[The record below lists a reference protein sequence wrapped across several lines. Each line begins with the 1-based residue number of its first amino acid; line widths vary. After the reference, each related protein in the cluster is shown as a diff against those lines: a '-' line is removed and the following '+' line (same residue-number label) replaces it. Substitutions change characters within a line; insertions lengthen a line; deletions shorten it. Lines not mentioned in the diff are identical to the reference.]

1 MTRCIQLVSVVISGA
16 PEEGAMANVFI
27 TGCSSGFG
35 LLTALRF
42 ARAGDRV
49 VATMRTPARAPA
61 ELTEPIAKEKLPITL
76 GRLDVCDA
84 VSVEAAVLDA
94 GPIDVL
100 VNNAG
105 IELRSSIEDATDA
118 DVQKQFDTNVFG
130 TLRMMRAVL
139 PQMRARRRGTIVNLS
154 SIAGIVA
161 RPFGGLYSATKHALE
176 AITEALHFEAAPLG
190 IRVVLI
196 EPGAYDT
203 RLLDNAF
210 NGEGF
215 GPASPYWPIHERFEE
230 ALGRLRDGTGGM
242 QDPQEVADLIFTAVN
257 DPQPRLRHLAGRDAT
272 MIATAY
278 KAMDFEQYEQAM
290 RQSMSWKD

>member
-1 MTRCIQLVSVVISGA
+1 
-16 PEEGAMANVFI
+16 MANVFI

-42 ARAGDRV
+42 ARAGDHV
-49 VATMRTPARAPA
+49 VATMRTPTNAPA
-61 ELTEPIAKEKLPITL
+61 ALTEPIANEKLPITL
-76 GRLDVCDA
+76 GRLDVCDPASIAEA
-84 VSVEAAVLDA
+84 VRAA

-105 IELRSSIEDATDA
+105 IELRSSIEDASDA
-118 DVQKQFDTNVFG
+118 DVEKQFDTNVFG
-130 TLRMMRAVL
+130 TLRVLRAVL
-139 PQMRARRRGTIVNLS
+139 PQMRARKRGIVVNLS

-176 AITEALHFEAAPLG
+176 AITESLHFEAGPLG

-210 NGEGF
+210 PGEGF
-215 GPASPYWPIHERFEE
+215 GPSSPYWPIHERFEE
-230 ALGRLRDGTGGM
+230 ALATLRSATGGM
-242 QDPQEVADLIFTAVN
+242 QDAQEVADAVYAAVN
-257 DPQPRLRHLAGRDAT
+257 DPAPKLRYLVGRDAQ
-272 MIATAY
+272 MIAAAY
-278 KAMDFEQYEQAM
+278 KQLDFEQYEQAM
-290 RQSMSWKD
+290 RQSMHWRD

>member
-1 MTRCIQLVSVVISGA
+1 
-16 PEEGAMANVFI
+16 MANVLI

-49 VATMRTPARAPA
+49 VATMRNPGKAPA
-61 ELTEPIAKEKLPITL
+61 ELTGPIASEKLPITL
-76 GRLDVCDA
+76 GRLDVCDPASVTTA
-84 VSVEAAVLDA
+84 VREA
-94 GPIDVL
+94 GQIDVL

-105 IELRSSIEDATDA
+105 VELRSSVEDASDA

-130 TLRMMRAVL
+130 TLRVMRAVL

-161 RPFGGLYSATKHALE
+161 RPFGGLYSATKHAIE
-176 AITEALHFEAAPLG
+176 AITEALHFEATPLG

-196 EPGAYDT
+196 EPGSYGT

-210 NGEGF
+210 DGEGF
-215 GPASPYWPIHERFEE
+215 GPTSPYWPVHERFEE
-230 ALGRLRDGTGGM
+230 ALARLRAGTGGM
-242 QDPQEVADLIFTAVN
+242 QDAQEVADLVYSGVN
-257 DPQPRLRHLAGRDAT
+257 DPTPRLRYLAGRDAT

-290 RQSMSWKD
+290 RQSMQWTD

>member
-1 MTRCIQLVSVVISGA
+1 
-16 PEEGAMANVFI
+16 MANVFI

-49 VATMRTPARAPA
+49 VATMRTPAKAPP
-61 ELTEPIAKEKLPITL
+61 ELTGPIAAEKLPITL
-76 GRLDVCDA
+76 ARLDVCDPA
-84 VSVEAAVLDA
+84 SVAAAVREA
-94 GPIDVL
+94 GQIDVL

-105 IELRSSIEDATDA
+105 IELRSSIEDASDA

-130 TLRMMRAVL
+130 TLRVMRAVL

-176 AITEALHFEAAPLG
+176 AITESLHFEAAPLG

-196 EPGAYDT
+196 EPGAYGT

-210 NGEGF
+210 NGKGF
-215 GPASPYWPIHERFEE
+215 GPTSSYWPIHERFEE
-230 ALGRLRDGTGGM
+230 ALARLRDGTGGM
-242 QDPQEVADLIFTAVN
+242 QDPQEVADLVYTAVN
-257 DPQPRLRHLAGRDAT
+257 DPRPRLRYLAGRDAT

-290 RQSMSWKD
+290 RQSMNWKD

>member
-1 MTRCIQLVSVVISGA
+1 
-16 PEEGAMANVFI
+16 MANVFI

-49 VATMRTPARAPA
+49 VATMRTPAKAPP
-61 ELTEPIAKEKLPITL
+61 ELTEPIAAEKLPITL
-76 GRLDVCDA
+76 GRLDVCDPA
-84 VSVEAAVLDA
+84 SVDAAVREA
-94 GPIDVL
+94 GQIDVL

-105 IELRSSIEDATDA
+105 IELRSSIEDASDA

-130 TLRMMRAVL
+130 TLRVMRAVL
-139 PQMRARRRGTIVNLS
+139 PQMRERRRGTIVNLS

-176 AITEALHFEAAPLG
+176 AITESLHFEAAPLG

-196 EPGAYDT
+196 EPGAYGT
-203 RLLDNAF
+203 RLLENAF
-210 NGEGF
+210 DGQGF
-215 GPASPYWPIHERFEE
+215 GPTSPYWPIHERFEE
-230 ALGRLRDGTGGM
+230 ALARLRAATGGM
-242 QDPQEVADLIFTAVN
+242 QDPQEVADLVYTAVK
-257 DPQPRLRHLAGRDAT
+257 DPQPRLRYLAGRDAT

-290 RQSMSWKD
+290 RQSMNWKD

>member
-1 MTRCIQLVSVVISGA
+1 MVIVWDREVS
-16 PEEGAMANVFI
+16 MANVFI

-49 VATMRTPARAPA
+49 VATMRTPEKAPA
-61 ELTEPIAKEKLPITL
+61 ELTEPIANETLPITL
-76 GRLDVCDA
+76 GRLDVRDPA
-84 VSVEAAVLDA
+84 SIAAAVRAA

-105 IELRSSIEDATDA
+105 IELRSSIEDASDA

-130 TLRMMRAVL
+130 TLRVMRAVL
-139 PQMRARRRGTIVNLS
+139 PQMRARKRGTIVNLS

-203 RLLDNAF
+203 RLLTNAF
-210 NGEGF
+210 TGDGF
-215 GPASPYWPIHERFEE
+215 DARSPYWPVHERFEE
-230 ALGRLRDGTGGM
+230 ALVRLRDGTGGM
-242 QDPQEVADLIFTAVN
+242 QDPQEVADAIHAAVN
-257 DPQPRLRHLAGRDAT
+257 DPRPRLRYLVGRDAA

-278 KAMDFEQYEQAM
+278 KGMDFEQYEQAM
-290 RQSMSWKD
+290 RHSMQWTD

>member
-1 MTRCIQLVSVVISGA
+1 
-16 PEEGAMANVFI
+16 MANVLI

-35 LLTALRF
+35 LLIALRF

-49 VATMRTPARAPA
+49 VATMRTPAKAPKD
-61 ELTEPIAKEKLPITL
+61 LTDPIAAEKLPITL
-76 GRLDVCDA
+76 GRLDVCDQA
-84 VSVEAAVLDA
+84 SIDAAVRAA
-94 GPIDVL
+94 GEIDVL

-130 TLRMMRAVL
+130 TLRVMRAVL
-139 PQMRARRRGTIVNLS
+139 PQMRARKRGTIVNLS

-176 AITEALHFEAAPLG
+176 AITEALHFEAAPFG
-190 IRVVLI
+190 VRVVLV

-203 RLLDNAF
+203 RLLQNAYD
-210 NGEGF
+210 GEAF
-215 GPASPYWPIHERFEE
+215 GPRSPYWPVHERFEE
-230 ALGRLRDGTGGM
+230 ALGRLRAGTGGM
-242 QDPQEVADLIFTAVN
+242 QDPQEVADAIWAAVHE
-257 DPQPRLRHLAGRDAT
+257 PTPRLRHLVGRDAQ

-278 KAMDFEQYEQAM
+278 RAMDFEQYEQAM
-290 RQSMSWKD
+290 RQSMGWTD